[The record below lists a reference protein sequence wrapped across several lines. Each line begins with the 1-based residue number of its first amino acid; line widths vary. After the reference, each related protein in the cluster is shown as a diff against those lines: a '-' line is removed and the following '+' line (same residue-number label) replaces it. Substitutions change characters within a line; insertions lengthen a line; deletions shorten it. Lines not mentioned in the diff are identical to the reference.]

1 MASKDHARQGD
12 QPGAGASAQRE
23 HQRRKAARERRVRE
37 RHPRIGELL
46 LAVQGEPQ
54 HETAWRTGG
63 EGEAAVAELLAR
75 RCGERIAVLHDRR
88 IPGRRANIDHIVVAA
103 SGVYV
108 IDTKRYRGRIEVTRP
123 WFGEAKLKIAGRDR
137 TNLVAGLAGQVELVA
152 ARVAAVHDDVV
163 VRGALCFVAPDGALS
178 DSGLPLL
185 RTLRVG
191 GVELLYPRALAER
204 LNAQGPHAPE
214 RILALA
220 GELERHF
227 PAA

>member
-1 MASKDHARQGD
+1 MASKDPAHQDD
-12 QPGAGASAQRE
+12 QSGAGASARRE

-37 RHPRIGELL
+37 RHPRIAGLL

-54 HETAWRTGG
+54 HETAWRTGAQ
-63 EGEAAVAELLAR
+63 GEAALAEVLAR

-123 WFGEAKLKIAGRDR
+123 WFGEARLKIAGRDR
-137 TNLVAGLAGQVELVA
+137 TNLVAGLTGQVGLVA
-152 ARVAAVHDDVV
+152 ARAAAVHDDVV

-191 GVELLYPRALAER
+191 GVELLYPRALAKR
-204 LNAQGPHAPE
+204 LSAQGPLAPE

-220 GELERHF
+220 TELERHF